1 MSKPAEPPKRVK
13 VLFVCVGNSCRSQMA
28 EAIARHYAPHIIEAE
43 SAGISPLGRVALET
57 LAVLQ
62 EKGIRAEGHYSKSI
76 SDVLDFFEP
85 EVVVNMSGER
95 LNGWFAREPVLEWKI
110 EDPYG
115 SELQVYRRIYGSV
128 EEKVKKLAS
137 DLRMGKIK

>member
-1 MSKPAEPPKRVK
+1 MK
-13 VLFVCVGNSCRSQMA
+13 VLFVCVGNSCRSQIA
-28 EAIARHYAPHIIEAE
+28 EAIARHYAPHMIEAE
-43 SAGISPLGRVALET
+43 SAGISPLGRVELET

-76 SDVLDFFEP
+76 TDVLEFFEP
-85 EVVVNMSGER
+85 QVIVNMSGHK

-115 SELQVYRRIYGSV
+115 SELEIYRRIYESI

-137 DLRMGKIK
+137 DLHKGKIK

>member
-1 MSKPAEPPKRVK
+1 MKNSVEALRRYK
-13 VLFVCVGNSCRSQMA
+13 VLFVCVGNSCRSQIA
-28 EAIARHYAPHIIEAE
+28 EAIARHYAPHVMEAE

-76 SDVLDFFEP
+76 SDVLEFFEP
-85 EVVVNMSGER
+85 QVVVNMSGHK
-95 LNGWFAREPVLEWKI
+95 LNGWFARETVLEWDI

-115 SELQVYRRIYGSV
+115 TEMGIYRRIYGNI

-137 DLRMGKIK
+137 DLRKGKIK

>member
-1 MSKPAEPPKRVK
+1 MKAERAASQRVK

-28 EAIARHYAPHIIEAE
+28 EAIARHYAPHMMDAE
-43 SAGISPLGRVALET
+43 SAGTSPLGRVALET
-57 LAVLQ
+57 MAVLQ

-76 SDVLDFFEP
+76 TEVLGFFEP
-85 EVVVNMSGER
+85 QIVVNMSGQK
-95 LNGWFAREPVLEWKI
+95 LNGWFSRGPILEWKI

-115 SELQVYRRIYGSV
+115 SEMGIYRRIYKSI

-137 DLRMGKIK
+137 DLHKGKIK

>member
-1 MSKPAEPPKRVK
+1 MSKSAEASKRVK

-85 EVVVNMSGER
+85 EVVVNMSGQR
-95 LNGWFAREPVLEWKI
+95 LNGWFVREPVLEWKI
-110 EDPYG
+110 DDPYG

-137 DLRMGKIK
+137 DLRKGKIK

>member
-1 MSKPAEPPKRVK
+1 MSKPAEAPKRVK

-62 EKGIRAEGHYSKSI
+62 EKGIRAEGHYSKSM
-76 SDVLDFFEP
+76 SDVLEFFEP
-85 EVVVNMSGER
+85 QVVVNMSGHK
-95 LNGWFAREPVLEWKI
+95 LNGWFARESVLEWEI

-115 SELQVYRRIYGSV
+115 SELGIYRRIYGNI
-128 EEKVKKLAS
+128 EEKVKKLAR
-137 DLRMGKIK
+137 DLRKGKMK

>member
-85 EVVVNMSGER
+85 EVVVNMSGQR
-95 LNGWFAREPVLEWKI
+95 LNGWFVREPVLEWKI
-110 EDPYG
+110 DDPYG

-137 DLRMGKIK
+137 DLRKGKIK